1 MESQRVGHGWMTF
14 TKGGLSGKEPTYQCK
29 RCKRHG
35 FGPWVGKI
43 PCRRAQKPT
52 LVYLPEESHG
62 QRSLADYS
70 PWGHKESDWSDLACG
85 FVESFHF
92 LLRFKGFAN
101 KISHSLYSNKQYK
114 YLLENYLVYF
124 QYTNLKRKQE
134 IETAEESSSIYITI
148 LDLQTSRLS
157 AGKFCVTAVRSSSW
171 EKVPGSVN
179 SVGES
184 LDCCFLAPLIICR
197 PQTNY

>member
-1 MESQRVGHGWMTF
+1 MGSQRVGHNWMTF
-14 TKGGLSGKEPTYQCK
+14 TNGGLSSKEPTYQF
-29 RCKRHG
+29 RRRKRHE
-35 FGPWVGKI
+35 FHPWVGKI

-52 LVYLPEESHG
+52 PGYL
-62 QRSLADYS
+62 LKNC

-92 LLRFKGFAN
+92 LLRFKGFIN

-124 QYTNLKRKQE
+124 QYSNLKRKQE
-134 IETAEESSSIYITI
+134 IETAEESNSIYITM

-157 AGKFCVTAVRSSSW
+157 PGTFCVTAVWSSSW
-171 EKVPGSVN
+171 EKVAGSVN

-184 LDCCFLAPLIICR
+184 LDCCFLASFIIPR